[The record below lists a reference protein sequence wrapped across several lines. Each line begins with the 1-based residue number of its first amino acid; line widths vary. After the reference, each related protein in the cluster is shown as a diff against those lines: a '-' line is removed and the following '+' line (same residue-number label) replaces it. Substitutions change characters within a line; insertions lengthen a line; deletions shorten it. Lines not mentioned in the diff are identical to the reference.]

1 VWIDA
6 VYSGINLLLFRRNLL
21 LTLLR
26 RSRKAVPPKR
36 SQISVTLDS
45 VTSGKTALFIVNI
58 QNGNGMG
65 CMDLWIENFL
75 QTDFKMSF
83 LIEFR

>member
-1 VWIDA
+1 M
-6 VYSGINLLLFRRNLL
+6 L
-21 LTLLR
+21 LTLVR
-26 RSRKAVPPKR
+26 RCRNFVPPKCR
-36 SQISVTLDS
+36 QISVTLDS

-75 QTDFKMSF
+75 QTDNKMSF
-83 LIEFR
+83 KSNSAEESLR